1 MTKLRVLILGEFGV
15 LSLCERI
22 DSAHL
27 RRLNSFIISRGL
39 GLLSSHAIGILFLR
53 RIRLSYL
60 MRKLSLVRVYV
71 ALIIMVGF
79 LT

>member
-39 GLLSSHAIGILFLR
+39 GLLPSHAIGILFLR
-53 RIRLSYL
+53 GI
-60 MRKLSLVRVYV
+60 
-71 ALIIMVGF
+71 
-79 LT
+79 